1 MREKLT
7 SLIVVTGVL
16 LSVPLAVVAFGS
28 DRHADRPKKQRA
40 LTSEVEPDISAYSGL
55 GTWVDMFNRRPWSNP
70 EGAVSKMVSKGVR
83 TIYVETSNYS
93 QPFSIFKPEEM
104 GRLIEAAHASGM
116 KVVAWYLPS
125 FKNLSQDLERST
137 AAIEFTTPLGE
148 RFDSFA
154 LDIESTQVDNI
165 TTRNRRVVR
174 LTKRIRTFTGP
185 EYPLSAIIPDP
196 AGQLYW
202 RYFPYET
209 LNEYYDVFLPMGY
222 YTYRTNGYDGV
233 LEYTKRNIQIIRE
246 ETGDPTVPVH
256 AIGGIAG
263 RATRREVTAFVR
275 GTVEEG
281 AMGGSLY
288 DYPIMESWEWIKLQP
303 LQELQ

>member
-7 SLIVVTGVL
+7 SLIVATSVL
-16 LSVPLAVVAFGS
+16 LSIPLAVAAFGS
-28 DRHADRPKKQRA
+28 DRPEVRPQKQRA
-40 LTSEVEPDISAYSGL
+40 LASEVEPDISAYAGL
-55 GTWVDMFNRRPWSNP
+55 GTWVDMFNRRPWNDP
-70 EGAVSKMVSKGVR
+70 EGAVAKMASKGVR

-93 QPFSIFKPEEM
+93 QTFDIFKPEEM

-125 FKNLSQDLERST
+125 FKNLSRDLERSI

-154 LDIESTQVDNI
+154 LDIESTQVDDI
-165 TTRNRRVVR
+165 TIRNRRVIR

-222 YTYRTNGYDGV
+222 YTYRTNGYEGV

-246 ETGDPTVPVH
+246 ETGDPAVPIH

-263 RATRREVTAFVR
+263 RATRREVAAFVQ
-275 GTVEEG
+275 GTVQEG

-288 DYPIMESWEWIKLQP
+288 DYPIMESWEWDKLQP
-303 LQELQ
+303 LQELP